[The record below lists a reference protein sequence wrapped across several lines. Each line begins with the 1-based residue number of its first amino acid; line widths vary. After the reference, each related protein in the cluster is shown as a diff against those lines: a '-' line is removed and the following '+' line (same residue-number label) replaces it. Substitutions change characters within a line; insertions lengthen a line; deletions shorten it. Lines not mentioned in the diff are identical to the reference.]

1 MRRVIVFDVSS
12 FSFPR
17 VRVAPVNTNEFLMK
31 GEDKIHRD
39 KYVGRYRFIVFD
51 DIVSYDVYL

>member
-12 FSFPR
+12 FSFSR
-17 VRVAPVNTNEFLMK
+17 VWVVSVNINEFLMK